1 LLEENVCEPG
11 ASSYNQIINHSA
23 SSELLRKEKHVKHLL
38 NLAWDP
44 ELFDKKP
51 VELEKSGWSSSENS

>member
-1 LLEENVCEPG
+1 LLEENICEPR
-11 ASSYNQIINHSA
+11 ASSYNQIINHVA

-44 ELFDKKP
+44 NYST
-51 VELEKSGWSSSENS
+51 KSLWG